1 MLALITDGNATDDS
15 GIDSICCDSAVSPS
29 GGFLLSAVQEN
40 ILGVGFNT
48 TVSGC
53 LTSSGRTGGCVVQ
66 CNRRC
71 LSPGELPGLGTLA
84 EEDCAEEEEEEEEEN
99 TGRRSFLYDSF
110 AGGGSRKHTSSVWRR
125 ELVIAGPELN

>member
-1 MLALITDGNATDDS
+1 M
-15 GIDSICCDSAVSPS
+15 
-29 GGFLLSAVQEN
+29 
-40 ILGVGFNT
+40 
-48 TVSGC
+48 SGC
-53 LTSSGRTGGCVVQ
+53 LTGSGRTGGGCHPPLSVVQ

-84 EEDCAEEEEEEEEEN
+84 EEDCAEEEEEEEEEEEDGEC

-125 ELVIAGPELN
+125 ELVIAGVLIY

>member
-1 MLALITDGNATDDS
+1 MNR
-15 GIDSICCDSAVSPS
+15 
-29 GGFLLSAVQEN
+29 
-40 ILGVGFNT
+40 

-53 LTSSGRTGGCVVQ
+53 LTGSGRTGGGCHPPPPSVVQ

-84 EEDCAEEEEEEEEEN
+84 EEDCAEEEEEEEEEEEDGEC

-110 AGGGSRKHTSSVWRR
+110 AGGGSRKHSSSVWRR
-125 ELVIAGPELN
+125 ELVIAGVLIY

>member
-1 MLALITDGNATDDS
+1 MLGAGL
-15 GIDSICCDSAVSPS
+15 
-29 GGFLLSAVQEN
+29 
-40 ILGVGFNT
+40 NT

-53 LTSSGRTGGCVVQ
+53 LTGSGRTGGGCHPPPPSVVQ

-84 EEDCAEEEEEEEEEN
+84 EEDCLEEEEEEVEEDDEC

-125 ELVIAGPELN
+125 ELVIAGVLIY

>member
-1 MLALITDGNATDDS
+1 M
-15 GIDSICCDSAVSPS
+15 
-29 GGFLLSAVQEN
+29 
-40 ILGVGFNT
+40 
-48 TVSGC
+48 
-53 LTSSGRTGGCVVQ
+53 Q

-84 EEDCAEEEEEEEEEN
+84 EEDCAEEEEEEEEEEEN

-125 ELVIAGPELN
+125 ELVIAGPQTQLMRGGDDFKLNQID